1 MLDSDTQPNTV
12 GNSGTAGDARATN
25 THADYSLRAS
35 GRTYVERAKEAQA
48 IVDRIKTSSGSV
60 IGIAGVR
67 GAGKS
72 SLAKKVLGEC
82 DGAGF
87 FTLMIPSPTESE
99 PKEFLLA
106 TFQRIAEH
114 ATEKVQT
121 IIEGA
126 ESLAELG
133 DRQAHHLRRQIRM
146 IFGGLALLC
155 LVGGAA
161 DIWWNKIQV
170 DARNVELSRDLNA
183 KQEALTEER
192 QRRGRPAVAVTPSLS
207 SSKDTTSTPPSH
219 EYPQEEIAN
228 LDKDSLQNFRAR
240 LPGIKDSAGL
250 DDISSALSHKLD
262 LLRRSSTFDTKQL
275 MGWAIGAL
283 VCLALFVGFIYGLRI
298 FRKLRILKENKIE
311 VGLLSKCR
319 TFMELIRYQSIV
331 ASGAEYTV
339 APKFL
344 SFVSAKFGSM
354 KQLKDRPLSLPGLTA
369 TCGEFLQDVAEVF
382 SGKVVICI
390 DELDKITNVADLFKL
405 LKGIK
410 GILGQENS
418 HFILTVSEDAM
429 AFFNERLSRERSL
442 VESSFEEIVYLDRLN
457 RDVTNKL
464 IRQSLG
470 VTEGNSEDFLRN
482 CTVQW
487 IFAGGIPRE
496 IKRNLF
502 ASFSQ
507 NISMNDNSSVELW
520 RLLYLRMLNSM
531 LAMSTPKE
539 AGGMEDQY
547 KFLICIETLI
557 GRVEALPKTPD
568 FRNFAREVL
577 RIFRLHFGSTFRQL
591 LDAPQA
597 NPARANTQNVKSET
611 VTSSVYFAQLVEAL
625 IGAIILA
632 IANNDLTEENDA
644 GQLDILIYVY
654 KYVPI
659 NPQYAFYGLNR
670 FLQTKL
676 KTLEIDLNDLVPEPP
691 TSRLAVL

>member
-1 MLDSDTQPNTV
+1 MLDPDTQPNTV
-12 GNSGTAGDARATN
+12 GNPGTAGDARATH

-133 DRQAHHLRRQIRM
+133 DRQAQRLRRQIRM
-146 IFGGLALLC
+146 LFGGLALLC
-155 LVGGAA
+155 VVGGAA
-161 DIWWNKIQV
+161 DIWWNKIQA
-170 DARNVELSRDLNA
+170 DARNVELSKDLNA

-192 QRRGRPAVAVTPSLS
+192 QRRKPPVPVPPSPS
-207 SSKDTTSTPPSH
+207 SSQDKASAPLHD
-219 EYPQEEIAN
+219 YPGEEIAN

-240 LPGIKDSAGL
+240 LPAVKDSAGL
-250 DDISSALSHKLD
+250 DDISAALSHRLD
-262 LLRRSSTFDTKQL
+262 ALGQSSTFNTKQL
-275 MGWAIGAL
+275 IGWAIGAL
-283 VCLALFVGFIYGLRI
+283 LCLALLVGFMYGLRV
-298 FRKLRILKENKIE
+298 FRKLRILRANKIR

-319 TFMELIRYQSIV
+319 TFMELIRYQSV
-331 ASGAEYTV
+331 LATSAEYTV
-339 APKFL
+339 APKFF
-344 SFVSAKFGSM
+344 SSVSAKFGSS
-354 KQLKDRPLSLPGLTA
+354 KQLQDRPLSLPGLTA
-369 TCGEFLQDVAEVF
+369 TCSDFLQNVAEVF

-390 DELDKITNVADLFKL
+390 DELDKITNVSDLFKL

-470 VTEGNSEDFLRN
+470 VTGGNSEDFLRN

-531 LAMSTPKE
+531 LAMSPPKE

-557 GRVEALPKTPD
+557 DRVEALPKTPD
-568 FRNFAREVL
+568 FRNFAREVMG
-577 RIFRLHFGSTFRQL
+577 IFRLHFGSTFRSL
-591 LDAPQA
+591 LDAPQT
-597 NPARANTQNVKSET
+597 NPAWANAQNVKSGT
-611 VTSSVYFAQLVEAL
+611 VTSSIYFAQLVEAL

-632 IANNDLTEENDA
+632 VANNDLTEENDA
-644 GQLDILIYVY
+644 GQLGILIYVY

>member
-1 MLDSDTQPNTV
+1 MPDSETQPNTV
-12 GNSGTAGDARATN
+12 GNPGIAETARATD

-35 GRTYVERAKEAQA
+35 GRTYVERAREAQA

-82 DGAGF
+82 DDAGF

-99 PKEFLLA
+99 PKDFLLA

-155 LVGGAA
+155 VVGGAA

-170 DARNVELSRDLNA
+170 DARNLELSKDLNA

-192 QRRGRPAVAVTPSLS
+192 QRRGRPAAPVIPP
-207 SSKDTTSTPPSH
+207 SKDQASSAPSH

-240 LPGIKDSAGL
+240 LPGVKDSAGL

-262 LLRRSSTFDTKQL
+262 LLRRSSPFDAKQL

-283 VCLALFVGFIYGLRI
+283 VCLALFAGFIYSLRVS
-298 FRKLRILKENKIE
+298 RKLRILRENKIE

-331 ASGAEYTV
+331 ASGAEYTI

-344 SFVSAKFGSM
+344 SFFSAKFGSM

-457 RDVTNKL
+457 RDVANRL

-470 VTEGNSEDFLRN
+470 VSEGNSENFLRN

-487 IFAGGIPRE
+487 LFAGGIPRE

-502 ASFSQ
+502 TSFSQ
-507 NISMNDNSSVELW
+507 NISMHDNSSVELW
-520 RLLYLRMLNSM
+520 RVLYLRMLNSM

-568 FRNFAREVL
+568 FRSFAREVL
-577 RIFRLHFGSTFRQL
+577 RIFRIHFGSMFRPL
-591 LDAPQA
+591 LDGRQA
-597 NPARANTQNVKSET
+597 NPARASAQNRRSET

-625 IGAIILA
+625 VGAIILA
-632 IANNDLTEENDA
+632 IANNDLTEEDNDA
-644 GQLDILIYVY
+644 RQLDILIYVY

-676 KTLEIDLNDLVPEPP
+676 KTLEIDLNDLVAEPP